1 MHAEEDVMEQDL
13 AQRLHNA
20 TKEQLVLLIQE
31 LASHSSTLSME
42 IEKTLASIS
51 TRPPDQSSIDEEFT
65 ADTLVLHRPLP
76 SSSTLPFN
84 LEIYRQRLTDYPLRL
99 QQGASPQDIFDDL
112 IVLLQE
118 AEFRADQYD
127 YQQALTIYGLVID
140 ARLALQHLILLPIFD
155 RSIDEF
161 MPVLAML
168 LSEASSL
175 ILSDENSSADDP
187 TPSGIHTDTLS
198 LVGGLHS
205 EPSPLLPSDK
215 RRLWL
220 ERLFSLWL
228 RRLDDHYSQEN
239 LPDIILEVA
248 WNEDVPLL
256 RSFIE
261 KELHQQ
267 PATPHSN
274 IVDFSLQSRTRILEK
289 FLRELPS
296 A

>member
-1 MHAEEDVMEQDL
+1 MEQDL
-13 AQRLHNA
+13 VQRLHNA

-31 LASHSSTLSME
+31 LASHSSTLSTE
-42 IEKTLASIS
+42 IEKALATIS
-51 TRPPDQSSIDEEFT
+51 TRPADQSSTNEEFT

-84 LEIYRQRLTDYPLRL
+84 LELYRQRLNDYPLRL

-112 IVLLQE
+112 IVLLQQ
-118 AEFRADQYD
+118 AESRADQYD

-140 ARLALQHLILLPIFD
+140 TRLALQHPILLPIFD

-175 ILSDENSSADDP
+175 ILSDESSPADNDP
-187 TPSGIHTDTLS
+187 TPSNIHADTLS

-267 PATPHSN
+267 PTTPHSN